1 MIIDFHTHIF
11 PPWIINKREE
21 VVAGDPLFAEL
32 YSNPKTR
39 LTNAEDL
46 IAEMDIQ
53 EIAISVVLNID
64 WNSHELCRETNDYIM
79 EAVAH
84 YPDRLIGFGMVKLDQ
99 PETSAKEIERCLKG
113 GMRGIG
119 EIRPSREI
127 FKNMKFLEPV
137 IKKIIDGNLILL
149 THSSEPLGH
158 HYPGK
163 GDITPEIIFAL
174 VAGFPELKLVCAHW
188 GGGLPFYAMMP
199 EVKKALNHV
208 YFDSAASPYLYL
220 PQVYPQVSQMAG
232 INKILFG
239 SDYPLLSPGRLL
251 KEITDLHLPES
262 DMENILSGNA
272 LSLLGMGAG

>member
-21 VVAGDPLFAEL
+21 VIAGDPLFAEL
-32 YSNPKTR
+32 YSSPKAR
-39 LTNAEDL
+39 LTNVEDL
-46 IAEMDIQ
+46 IAEMDKQ
-53 EIAISVVLNID
+53 EIAMSVVLNID
-64 WNSHELCRETNDYIM
+64 WCRHELCRETNDYIM
-79 EAVAH
+79 ESVARF
-84 YPDRLIGFGMVKLDQ
+84 PDRLIGFGMVKLDQ
-99 PETSAKEIERCLKG
+99 PETSVKEIERCLKG
-113 GMRGIG
+113 GIRGIG

-127 FKNMKFLEPV
+127 FNNMMFLEPV
-137 IKKIIDGNLILL
+137 IQKIMSCNLILL

-163 GDITPEIIFAL
+163 GNITPELILDL
-174 VAGFPELKLVCAHW
+174 VTRFPELNLVCAHW

-199 EVKKALNHV
+199 EVKKALKHV

-232 INKILFG
+232 SNKILFG

-251 KEITDLHLPES
+251 KEITDLQLPES

-272 LSLLGMGAG
+272 LDLLGMGAG